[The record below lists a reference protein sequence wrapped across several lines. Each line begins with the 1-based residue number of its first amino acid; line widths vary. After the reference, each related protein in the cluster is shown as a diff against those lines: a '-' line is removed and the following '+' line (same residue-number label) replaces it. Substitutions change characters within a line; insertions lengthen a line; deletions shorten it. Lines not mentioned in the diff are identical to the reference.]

1 VTITFRADWT
11 ERMSNR
17 IRLTTALAALA
28 MLTAVPAS
36 AQTTPAKGPPTALI
50 VSGPEVGND
59 APDFRLAWASKDSV
73 GTVEDD
79 FVLRKQGGKVTVL
92 AFYPKDFTSG
102 CTAEMRTFTDRY
114 ADLFGGDVVVVGISA
129 DSLESH
135 RQFAASVGA
144 PFRLLSDPTQRVAAR
159 YGSKGDNGY
168 NRRTIYVIDGRGRV
182 AYRDMRFGALDPKS
196 YDRLKAAVRS
206 ARSS

>member
-1 VTITFRADWT
+1 MTTTIPADWT

-17 IRLTTALAALA
+17 FRLVSALAAIA
-28 MLTAVPAS
+28 ALTAAPAA
-36 AQTTPAKGPPTALI
+36 AQTSPAKGPPTALI
-50 VSGPEVGND
+50 VSGPEVGED
-59 APDFRLAWASKDSV
+59 APDFRLPWASKDSL
-73 GTVEDD
+73 GAVEDD
-79 FVLRKQGGKVTVL
+79 FVLRRQGGKVTVL

-144 PFRLLSDPTQRVAAR
+144 PFRLLSDPSQRVAAR

-168 NRRTIYVIDGRGRV
+168 NRRTVYVIDARGRV

>member
-1 VTITFRADWT
+1 
-11 ERMSNR
+11 MSKRLR
-17 IRLTTALAALA
+17 IVSALAVIAAVTALPAA
-28 MLTAVPAS
+28 
-36 AQTTPAKGPPTALI
+36 AQTGAPKGPPTALI
-50 VSGPEVGND
+50 VSGPEVGED
-59 APDFRLAWASKDSV
+59 APDFRLPWASKDSL
-73 GTVEDD
+73 GAVEND
-79 FVLRKQGGKVTVL
+79 FVLRGQGGKITVL

-144 PFRLLSDPTQRVAAR
+144 PFRLLSDPSQRVAAQ

-168 NRRTIYVIDGRGRV
+168 NRRTIYVIDSRGRV

-196 YDRLKAAVRS
+196 YDRLRAAVRS
-206 ARSS
+206 ARGG

>member
-1 VTITFRADWT
+1 MSKRLSIVSSLAVLVTA
-11 ERMSNR
+11 
-17 IRLTTALAALA
+17 AAL
-28 MLTAVPAS
+28 PAA
-36 AQTTPAKGPPTALI
+36 AQTGAPKGPPTALI
-50 VSGPEVGND
+50 VSGPEVGED
-59 APDFRLAWASKDSV
+59 APDFRLPWASKDSL
-73 GTVEDD
+73 GAVEDD
-79 FVLRKQGGKVTVL
+79 FVLRRQGGKVTVI
-92 AFYPKDFTSG
+92 AFYPRDFTSG

-144 PFRLLSDPTQRVAAR
+144 PFRLLSDPGQRVAAR

-168 NRRTIYVIDGRGRV
+168 NRRTVYVIDARGRV

-196 YDRLKAAVRS
+196 YDRLRAAVRS
-206 ARSS
+206 ARGG

>member
-1 VTITFRADWT
+1 MITTFRSDWT
-11 ERMSNR
+11 EHMSKRLR
-17 IRLTTALAALA
+17 IVSALAVMATVTALPAA
-28 MLTAVPAS
+28 
-36 AQTTPAKGPPTALI
+36 AQQGAPKGPPTALLI
-50 VSGPEVGND
+50 SGPEVGED
-59 APDFRLAWASKDSV
+59 APDFRLPWASKDSL
-73 GTVEDD
+73 GAVEDD
-79 FVLRKQGGKVTVL
+79 FVLRKQGGKITVL
-92 AFYPKDFTSG
+92 AFYPRDFTSG

-144 PFRLLSDPTQRVAAR
+144 PFRLLSDPAQRVAAN

-168 NRRTIYVIDGRGRV
+168 NRRTVYVIDARGRV

-196 YDRLKAAVRS
+196 YDRLRAAVRS
-206 ARSS
+206 ARGA